1 MRLCFCST
9 GYQSFRRNDDITV
22 KQNGIDI
29 PVNLKY
35 TIGLGS
41 LAGIYLAAGPDFY
54 FDFAGNKTIDGV
66 RIDKKRKLK

>member
-1 MRLCFCST
+1 MHLCFLLNGGIKVSE
-9 GYQSFRRNDDITV
+9 GNDDITV

-41 LAGIYLAAGPDFY
+41 FV
-54 FDFAGNKTIDGV
+54 GV
-66 RIDKKRKLK
+66 FMWQPVPISSSTSRRRIT